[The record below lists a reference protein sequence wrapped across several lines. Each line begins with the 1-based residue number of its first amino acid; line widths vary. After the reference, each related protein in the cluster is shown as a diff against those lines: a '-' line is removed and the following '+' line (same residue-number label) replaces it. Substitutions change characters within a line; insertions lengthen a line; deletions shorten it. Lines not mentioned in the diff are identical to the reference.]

1 MTHPR
6 KGSIVRCPLF
16 ENDSIKIGL
25 FEANPISDL
34 CWDVESQS
42 LDAVVLPFVGVFAKH
57 DAPGRHVIGTPSHA
71 VFIDAHRPYRIAFPG
86 AIGDRAIVIR
96 FEDALVPCGID
107 CGRDGE
113 TLRSNALL
121 PADTIIRRDRLRQR
135 LSDPMR
141 DSFELETMGIELLGQ
156 CLRARRNNPVPLRPA
171 ARLRRQRAVERV
183 KEAVATA
190 PAEAWSIA
198 ALAKIA
204 RLSPFHLCHAITTL
218 SPAGNPR
225 CHDLAKVVD
234 PCGVCRSP
242 QRYRRTAEKP
252 PKPRGEM
259 TMAGESGIEG
269 DAGDVLVAVHNGIQ
283 RLRQPLT
290 QHIVVERS
298 ADKPAKHV
306 VGADKLRCARR
317 LAAAPGPPIDRTCPC
332 RHARD
337 DLPAVDRSPRLGAGA
352 LCPRRARAAAMP
364 IRAC

>member
-25 FEANPISDL
+25 FAANPISDL
-34 CWDVESQS
+34 CGDVESQS

-156 CLRARRNNPVPLRPA
+156 CLRARRSKPVPLRPA

-204 RLSPFHLCHAITTL
+204 RLSPFHLCHAFRGLVGTSL
-218 SPAGNPR
+218 YDYVLR
-225 CHDLAKVVD
+225 ERLAQALNAVVD
-234 PCGVCRSP
+234 GDEDITGIALNAGFASHSHFTARFRRFFGCPPVALRNGT
-242 QRYRRTAEKP
+242 RRT
-252 PKPRGEM
+252 
-259 TMAGESGIEG
+259 
-269 DAGDVLVAVHNGIQ
+269 D
-283 RLRQPLT
+283 
-290 QHIVVERS
+290 
-298 ADKPAKHV
+298 
-306 VGADKLRCARR
+306 RR
-317 LAAAPGPPIDRTCPC
+317 LSQDRDSAGCRPGL
-332 RHARD
+332 A
-337 DLPAVDRSPRLGAGA
+337 S
-352 LCPRRARAAAMP
+352 
-364 IRAC
+364 

>member
-34 CWDVESQS
+34 CGDVESQS

-156 CLRARRNNPVPLRPA
+156 CLRARRSKPVPLRPA

-190 PAEAWSIA
+190 PAEAWNRTCPCRH
-198 ALAKIA
+198 A
-204 RLSPFHLCHAITTL
+204 RDDL
-218 SPAGNPR
+218 PAVDRINGRTWGGGQPSCTSQCVSTNDPR
-225 CHDLAKVVD
+225 
-234 PCGVCRSP
+234 GVCRSP

-259 TMAGESGIEG
+259 
-269 DAGDVLVAVHNGIQ
+269 
-283 RLRQPLT
+283 
-290 QHIVVERS
+290 
-298 ADKPAKHV
+298 
-306 VGADKLRCARR
+306 
-317 LAAAPGPPIDRTCPC
+317 
-332 RHARD
+332 
-337 DLPAVDRSPRLGAGA
+337 
-352 LCPRRARAAAMP
+352 
-364 IRAC
+364 

>member
-34 CWDVESQS
+34 CGDVESQS

-96 FEDALVPCGID
+96 FEEALVPCRID

-113 TLRSNALL
+113 TLWSNALL

-156 CLRARRNNPVPLRPA
+156 CLRARRSKPVPLRPA

-204 RLSPFHLCHAITTL
+204 HLSPFHLCHVFRGLVGTSLYDYVLRERLAQALNAVMDSDEDITGIAL
-218 SPAGNPR
+218 NAGFASHSHFTARFRRFFGCPPVA
-225 CHDLAKVVD
+225 L
-234 PCGVCRSP
+234 
-242 QRYRRTAEKP
+242 RRTAHAARIDDFRKIVTA
-252 PKPRGEM
+252 RV
-259 TMAGESGIEG
+259 AG
-269 DAGDVLVAVHNGIQ
+269 
-283 RLRQPLT
+283 
-290 QHIVVERS
+290 
-298 ADKPAKHV
+298 
-306 VGADKLRCARR
+306 
-317 LAAAPGPPIDRTCPC
+317 
-332 RHARD
+332 
-337 DLPAVDRSPRLGAGA
+337 
-352 LCPRRARAAAMP
+352 RA
-364 IRAC
+364 